1 MEIDSL
7 PQIMLACQ
15 VPEVLEIMID
25 GHEGCTVTINTETF
39 TLFPERENEV
49 YLRGFR
55 ALVRGFI
62 TSYRP
67 TSIQMQ
73 IVDIETDKT
82 EQVTFDVY
90 ACEVEMD
97 YEDAAAVMS
106 GDRFLTCGNE
116 KRTYATS
123 LENLYRLKGGNATL
137 TSRWIVDGEL
147 VTGKQTV
154 VGVGYGTAH
163 YQYTVSPSIV
173 TCPKTGETKRL
184 LSYTVTAGVA
194 KFSYIMV
201 QDGAFAPTSFSFK
214 NAFLFDETLHFFG
227 DRTDETKVE
236 RESGAFYTSYLRNY
250 KRVQTKSTQVYSGYM
265 LRGELPLLED
275 LLVAESP
282 TVTCVLTGEK
292 NNLVLI
298 TDHEVK
304 NSESGKDA
312 LVASITYR
320 ESYINPRR
328 HPSSKASRTFAD
340 QFDDSFN

>member
-1 MEIDSL
+1 MEIDPL

-15 VPEVLEIMID
+15 VPETLEIMID
-25 GHEGCTVTINTETF
+25 GSKGCTVSINNETF

-55 ALVRGFI
+55 GLVRSFI
-62 TSYRP
+62 TYYRS
-67 TSIQMQ
+67 TQIQMQ
-73 IVDIETDKT
+73 IEDIETKAR
-82 EQVTFDVY
+82 EQVIFDVY
-90 ACEVEMD
+90 ACDVEMD
-97 YEDAAAVMS
+97 AEDAAAVMK
-106 GDRFLTCGNE
+106 GDRFLTCGHG
-116 KRTYATS
+116 KRTYATAT
-123 LENLYRLKGGNATL
+123 EYLYKQKSGNATI

-147 VTGKQTV
+147 VTGTQTV
-154 VGVGYGTAH
+154 TGAGVGNDC
-163 YQYTVSPSIV
+163 YQYTVSPATV
-173 TCPKTGETKRL
+173 TCPKAGETKRL

-201 QDGAFAPTSFSFK
+201 QDGAFEPTSFTFY
-214 NAFLFDETLHFFG
+214 NAFRLTETLHFFG
-227 DRTDETKVE
+227 DRNDEVKVE

-265 LRGELPLLED
+265 LRGELPILED

-282 TVTCVLTGEK
+282 TVTCVLTGDK
-292 NNLVLI
+292 STGVLI

-312 LVASITYR
+312 LVASVTYR
-320 ESYINPRR
+320 TSYLNPRR

>member
-1 MEIDSL
+1 MEIETL

-25 GHEGCTVTINTETF
+25 GREGCTVTINDEKF
-39 TLFPERENEV
+39 TLFPEIENEV

-55 ALVRGFI
+55 ELVRSFI
-62 TSYRP
+62 TYYRSTP
-67 TSIQMQ
+67 IQMQ
-73 IVDIETDKT
+73 IEDIKTQET
-82 EQVTFDVY
+82 EQITFDVI
-90 ACEVEMD
+90 ACDVEMD
-97 YEDAAAVMS
+97 AEDADAIMK
-106 GDRFLTCGNE
+106 GNRFLTCGNE
-116 KRTYATS
+116 KRTYATA
-123 LENLYRLKGGNATL
+123 EEYLYRQKSGSATI

-147 VTGKQTV
+147 VTGTQTV
-154 VGVGYGTAH
+154 APAGIVNG
-163 YQYTVSPSIV
+163 YQYTVSPAKV
-173 TCPKTGETKRL
+173 TCPKAGETKRL

-201 QDGAFAPTSFSFK
+201 QDGAFAPTSFKFY
-214 NAFLFDETLHFFG
+214 NAFRLSETLHFFG
-227 DRTDETKVE
+227 DRNDEVKVE

-250 KRVQTKSTQVYSGYM
+250 KRTQTKSTQVYSGYM
-265 LRGELPLLED
+265 LRGELPILED

-282 TVTCVLTGEK
+282 TVTCVLTGDK
-292 NNLVLI
+292 STGVLI

-320 ESYINPRR
+320 ASYINPRR

>member
-1 MEIDSL
+1 MEIEPL

-25 GHEGCTVTINTETF
+25 GHEGCTVTINTEKF
-39 TLFPERENEV
+39 TLFPEIENEV

-55 ALVRGFI
+55 ELVRSFI
-62 TSYRP
+62 TYYRY
-67 TSIQMQ
+67 TQIQMQ
-73 IVDIETDKT
+73 IEDIQTGVS
-82 EQVTFDVY
+82 EQVTFAVI
-90 ACEVEMD
+90 ACDVEMD
-97 YEDAAAVMS
+97 AEDADAIMK
-106 GDRFLTCGNE
+106 GNRFLTCGNE
-116 KRTYATS
+116 KRTYATAD
-123 LENLYRLKGGNATL
+123 EYLYIQKRGNATI

-147 VTGKQTV
+147 VTGTQTV
-154 VGVGYGTAH
+154 APAGILNG

-173 TCPKTGETKRL
+173 TCPKAGETKRL

-201 QDGAFAPTSFSFK
+201 QDGAFAPTSFKFY
-214 NAFLFDETLHFFG
+214 NAFRLIETLHFFG
-227 DRTDETKVE
+227 DRNDEVKVE

-282 TVTCVLTGEK
+282 TVTCVLTGDK
-292 NNLVLI
+292 STGVLI

-312 LVASITYR
+312 LVASVTYR
-320 ESYINPRR
+320 ASYINPRR

>member
-25 GHEGCTVTINTETF
+25 GHEGCTVTINSETF

-55 ALVRGFI
+55 ALVRQL
-62 TSYRP
+62 SAVRR
-67 TSIQMQ
+67 S
-73 IVDIETDKT
+73 T
-82 EQVTFDVY
+82 EIDVY
-90 ACEVEMD
+90 VLDLETEHNARVNFTVFACDVEMD
-97 YEDAAAVMS
+97 AEDAAAVMN

-116 KRTYATS
+116 KRTYATAD
-123 LENLYRLKGGNATL
+123 EYLYIQKRGNATL
-137 TSRWIVDGEL
+137 TSRWLVDGEL
-147 VTGKQTV
+147 VTGTQTV
-154 VGVGYGTAH
+154 TGAGVGSDC
-163 YQYTVSPSIV
+163 YQYTVSPARV
-173 TCPKTGETKRL
+173 TCPKAGETKRL

-201 QDGAFAPTSFSFK
+201 QDGAFAPTSFTFK
-214 NAFLFDETLHFFG
+214 NAFRLTETLHFFG

-236 RESGAFYTSYLRNY
+236 RESGIINQNHHNY

-265 LRGELPLLED
+265 LRGELPILED

-282 TVTCVLTGEK
+282 TVTCVLTGDK
-292 NNLVLI
+292 STGVLI

-320 ESYINPRR
+320 ASYINPRR

>member
-1 MEIDSL
+1 MEIETL

-25 GHEGCTVTINTETF
+25 GHEGCTVSINDEKF

-55 ALVRGFI
+55 ELVRSFI
-62 TSYRP
+62 TYYRS
-67 TSIQMQ
+67 TQIQMQ
-73 IVDIETDKT
+73 IEDIQTGGS
-82 EQVTFDVY
+82 EQVTFDVI
-90 ACEVEMD
+90 ACDVEMD
-97 YEDAAAVMS
+97 AEDADAIMK
-106 GDRFLTCGNE
+106 GNRFLTCGNE
-116 KRTYATS
+116 KRTYATAD
-123 LENLYRLKGGNATL
+123 EYLYIQKRGNATI
-137 TSRWIVDGEL
+137 TSRWIVNGEL
-147 VTGKQTV
+147 VTGTQTV
-154 VGVGYGTAH
+154 KGAGVGNDC

-173 TCPKTGETKRL
+173 TCPKAGETKRL

-194 KFSYIMV
+194 KFSYQMV
-201 QDGAFAPTSFSFK
+201 QDGSFAPTSFKFY
-214 NAFLFDETLHFFG
+214 NAFRLTETIHFFG
-227 DRTDETKVE
+227 DRNDEVKVE
-236 RESGAFYTSYLRNY
+236 RESGIITENHHNY

-275 LLVAESP
+275 LLVADIP
-282 TVTCVLTGEK
+282 TVTCVLTAEK
-292 NNLVLI
+292 SSPVLI

-312 LVASITYR
+312 LVASVTYR
-320 ESYINPRR
+320 ASYLNPRR

>member
-1 MEIDSL
+1 MEIETL

-55 ALVRGFI
+55 ELVRSFI
-62 TSYRP
+62 TYYRSTP
-67 TSIQMQ
+67 IQMQ
-73 IVDIETDKT
+73 IEDIKT
-82 EQVTFDVY
+82 GGSEQVTFDVI
-90 ACEVEMD
+90 ACDVEMD
-97 YEDAAAVMS
+97 AEDAEAIMN
-106 GDRFLTCGNE
+106 GNRFLTCGNE
-116 KRTYATS
+116 KRTYATAV
-123 LENLYRLKGGNATL
+123 EYLYIQKRGSVTL
-137 TSRWIVDGEL
+137 TSRWLVDGEL

-154 VGVGYGTAH
+154 KGAGVGNDC

-173 TCPKTGETKRL
+173 TCPKAGETKRL
-184 LSYTVTAGVA
+184 LSYAVTAGVA

-201 QDGAFAPTSFSFK
+201 QDGSFAPTSFKFY
-214 NAFLFDETLHFFG
+214 NAFRLIETLHFFG
-227 DRTDETKVE
+227 DRNDEVKVE
-236 RESGAFYTSYLRNY
+236 RESGIINGNHHNY
-250 KRVQTKSTQVYSGYM
+250 KRRQTKSTQVYSGYM

-275 LLVAESP
+275 LLVADIP
-282 TVTCVLTGEK
+282 TVTCVLTAEK
-292 NNLVLI
+292 SIPVLI

-320 ESYINPRR
+320 ASYINPRR

>member
-1 MEIDSL
+1 MEIDPL

-55 ALVRGFI
+55 ELVRSFI
-62 TSYRP
+62 TYYRSTP
-67 TSIQMQ
+67 IQMQ
-73 IVDIETDKT
+73 IEDIRTGGS
-82 EQVTFDVY
+82 EQVTFDVI
-90 ACEVEMD
+90 ACDVEMD
-97 YEDAAAVMS
+97 AEDADAAMK
-106 GDRFLTCGNE
+106 GNRFLTCGHE
-116 KRTYATS
+116 KRTYATAV
-123 LENLYRLKGGNATL
+123 EYLYIQKRGNATI
-137 TSRWIVDGEL
+137 TSRWLVDGEL

-154 VGVGYGTAH
+154 KGAGVGSDC

-173 TCPKTGETKRL
+173 TCPKAGETKRL
-184 LSYTVTAGVA
+184 LSYAVTAGVA

-201 QDGAFAPTSFSFK
+201 QDGAFAPTSFHFY
-214 NAFLFDETLHFFG
+214 NAFRLTETLHFFG
-227 DRTDETKVE
+227 DRNDEVKVE
-236 RESGAFYTSYLRNY
+236 RESGIINGNHHNY
-250 KRVQTKSTQVYSGYM
+250 KRRQTKSTQVYSGYM
-265 LRGELPLLED
+265 LRGELPILED
-275 LLVAESP
+275 LLVADIP
-282 TVTCVLTGEK
+282 TVTCVLTAEK
-292 NNLVLI
+292 SSPVLI

-320 ESYINPRR
+320 ASYITPRR

>member
-1 MEIDSL
+1 MEIEPL

-55 ALVRGFI
+55 ELVRSFF
-62 TSYRP
+62 TYYRS
-67 TSIQMQ
+67 TRIEMQ
-73 IVDIETDKT
+73 IEDIETGQR
-82 EQVTFDVY
+82 EQAIFDVY
-90 ACEVEMD
+90 ACDVEMD
-97 YEDAAAVMS
+97 AGDAAAVMN

-116 KRTYATS
+116 KRTYATAD
-123 LENLYRLKGGNATL
+123 EYLYKQKSGNATI
-137 TSRWIVDGEL
+137 TSRWLVDGEL
-147 VTGKQTV
+147 VTGTQTV
-154 VGVGYGTAH
+154 TGAGVGNDC
-163 YQYTVSPSIV
+163 YQFTVSPAKV
-173 TCPKTGETKRL
+173 TCPKAGETKRL

-201 QDGAFAPTSFSFK
+201 QDGAFAPTSFTFK
-214 NAFLFDETLHFFG
+214 NAFRLTETFHFFG

-236 RESGAFYTSYLRNY
+236 RESGIINGNHHNY
-250 KRVQTKSTQVYSGYM
+250 KRTQTKSTQVYSGYM
-265 LRGELPLLED
+265 LRGELPILED
-275 LLVAESP
+275 LLVADIP
-282 TVTCVLTGEK
+282 TVTCVLTADK
-292 NNLVLI
+292 STPVLI

-312 LVASITYR
+312 LVASVTYR
-320 ESYINPRR
+320 ASYINPRR

>member
-25 GHEGCTVTINTETF
+25 GSKGCTVSINTETF

-55 ALVRGFI
+55 ALVRQLSAVKRSTEI
-62 TSYRP
+62 DVY
-67 TSIQMQ
+67 
-73 IVDIETDKT
+73 VLDLETEHNARVNFT
-82 EQVTFDVY
+82 VY
-90 ACEVEMD
+90 ACDVEMD
-97 YEDAAAVMS
+97 ADDAAAIMN
-106 GDRFLTCGNE
+106 GDRFLTCGHE
-116 KRTYATS
+116 KRTYATAT
-123 LENLYRLKGGNATL
+123 EYLYIQKRANATI

-147 VTGKQTV
+147 VTGTQTV
-154 VGVGYGTAH
+154 TGAGVGNDC
-163 YQYTVSPSIV
+163 YQYTVSPAKV
-173 TCPKTGETKRL
+173 TCPKAGETKRL
-184 LSYTVTAGVA
+184 LSYTVTSGVA
-194 KFSYIMV
+194 KFSYVMV
-201 QDGAFAPTSFSFK
+201 QDGAFAPTSFTFE
-214 NAFLFDETLHFFG
+214 NAFRLTETLHFFG

-236 RESGAFYTSYLRNY
+236 RESGAFYTSYLHNY

-282 TVTCVLTGEK
+282 TVTCVLTGDK
-292 NNLVLI
+292 STGVLI

-312 LVASITYR
+312 LVASVTYR
-320 ESYINPRR
+320 ASYINPRR

>member
-1 MEIDSL
+1 MEIETL

-55 ALVRGFI
+55 ELVRSFI
-62 TSYRP
+62 TYYRS
-67 TSIQMQ
+67 TQIQMQ
-73 IVDIETDKT
+73 IVDIETKAK

-90 ACEVEMD
+90 ACDVEMD
-97 YEDAAAVMS
+97 AEDADAVMK
-106 GDRFLTCGNE
+106 GNRFLTCGNE
-116 KRTYATS
+116 KRTYATAV
-123 LENLYRLKGGNATL
+123 EYLYIQKRASATI
-137 TSRWIVDGEL
+137 TSRWLVDGEL

-154 VGVGYGTAH
+154 QGAGVGNDC

-173 TCPKTGETKRL
+173 TCPKAGETKRL

-201 QDGAFAPTSFSFK
+201 QDGAFAPTSFRFY
-214 NAFLFDETLHFFG
+214 NAFRLIETLHFFG
-227 DRTDETKVE
+227 DRNDEVKVE
-236 RESGAFYTSYLRNY
+236 RESGIINGNHHNY

-265 LRGELPLLED
+265 LRGELPILED
-275 LLVAESP
+275 LLVADIP
-282 TVTCVLTGEK
+282 TVTCVLTAEK
-292 NNLVLI
+292 SSPVLI

-320 ESYINPRR
+320 ASYINPRR

>member
-25 GHEGCTVTINTETF
+25 GNEGCTVSINTEKF

-55 ALVRGFI
+55 ELVRSFI
-62 TSYRP
+62 TYYRA
-67 TSIQMQ
+67 TQIQMQ
-73 IVDIETDKT
+73 IVDIETKAK
-82 EQVTFDVY
+82 EQVIFDVY
-90 ACEVEMD
+90 ACDVEMD
-97 YEDAAAVMS
+97 AEDADAIMK
-106 GDRFLTCGNE
+106 GNRFLTCGSE
-116 KRTYATS
+116 KRTYATA
-123 LENLYRLKGGNATL
+123 EEYLYKQKSGNATI
-137 TSRWIVDGEL
+137 TSRWLVDGEL

-154 VGVGYGTAH
+154 TGAGVGNDC

-173 TCPKTGETKRL
+173 TCPKAGETKRL

-201 QDGAFAPTSFSFK
+201 QDGAFAPTSFAFK
-214 NAFLFDETLHFFG
+214 NAFRLTETLHFFG

-236 RESGAFYTSYLRNY
+236 RESGIINQNHHNY

-275 LLVAESP
+275 LLVADIP
-282 TVTCVLTGEK
+282 TVTCVLTAEK
-292 NNLVLI
+292 STPVLI

-320 ESYINPRR
+320 ASYLNPRR

>member
-1 MEIDSL
+1 MEIETL

-55 ALVRGFI
+55 ELVRSFI
-62 TSYRP
+62 TYYRSTP
-67 TSIQMQ
+67 IQMQ
-73 IVDIETDKT
+73 IEDIETGGR
-82 EQVTFDVY
+82 EQITFSVF
-90 ACEVEMD
+90 ACDVEMD
-97 YEDAAAVMS
+97 AEDAEAIMN
-106 GDRFLTCGNE
+106 GNRFLTCGNE
-116 KRTYATS
+116 KRTYATAV
-123 LENLYRLKGGNATL
+123 EYLYIQKRGSATL
-137 TSRWIVDGEL
+137 TSRWLVDGEL

-154 VGVGYGTAH
+154 KGAGVGNDC

-173 TCPKTGETKRL
+173 TCPKAGETKRL
-184 LSYTVTAGVA
+184 LSYAVTAGVA

-201 QDGAFAPTSFSFK
+201 QDGAFAPTSFHFY
-214 NAFLFDETLHFFG
+214 NAFRLTETLHFFG
-227 DRTDETKVE
+227 DRNDEVKVE
-236 RESGAFYTSYLRNY
+236 RESGIINGNHHNY
-250 KRVQTKSTQVYSGYM
+250 KRRQTKSVQVYSGYM

-275 LLVAESP
+275 LLVADIP
-282 TVTCVLTGEK
+282 TVTCVLTAEK
-292 NNLVLI
+292 SSPVLI

-320 ESYINPRR
+320 ASYINPRR

>member
-39 TLFPERENEV
+39 TLFPEIENEV

-55 ALVRGFI
+55 ELVRSFI
-62 TSYRP
+62 TYYRCTP
-67 TSIQMQ
+67 IQMQ
-73 IVDIETDKT
+73 IEDIETGGR
-82 EQVTFDVY
+82 EQITFAVY
-90 ACEVEMD
+90 ACDVEMD
-97 YEDAAAVMS
+97 AEDADAIMK
-106 GDRFLTCGNE
+106 GNRFLTCGNE
-116 KRTYATS
+116 KRTYATAD
-123 LENLYRLKGGNATL
+123 EYLYIQKRASATI

-147 VTGKQTV
+147 VTGTQTV
-154 VGVGYGTAH
+154 KGAGVGNDC

-173 TCPKTGETKRL
+173 TCPKAGETKRL
-184 LSYTVTAGVA
+184 LSCTVTAGVG
-194 KFSYIMV
+194 KVSYIMV
-201 QDGAFAPTSFSFK
+201 HDNAFDPTSFKFY
-214 NAFLFDETLHFFG
+214 NAFRFIETLHFFG
-227 DRTDETKVE
+227 DRNDEVKVE
-236 RESGAFYTSYLRNY
+236 RESGIINQNHHNY
-250 KRVQTKSTQVYSGYM
+250 KRRQTKSTQVYSGYM
-265 LRGELPLLED
+265 LRGELPILED

-282 TVTCVLTGEK
+282 TVTCVLTGDK
-292 NNLVLI
+292 STGVLI

-320 ESYINPRR
+320 ASYINPRR

>member
-1 MEIDSL
+1 MEIESL

-55 ALVRGFI
+55 ELVRQL
-62 TSYRP
+62 SSAKR
-67 TSIQMQ
+67 S
-73 IVDIETDKT
+73 T
-82 EQVTFDVY
+82 EIDVYVYDLDTGENARVNFTVY
-90 ACEVEMD
+90 ACDVEMD
-97 YEDAAAVMS
+97 AEDADAIMK
-106 GDRFLTCGNE
+106 GNRFLTCGNE
-116 KRTYATS
+116 KRTYATAD
-123 LENLYRLKGGNATL
+123 EYLYKQKSGNATI
-137 TSRWIVDGEL
+137 TSRWLVDGEL
-147 VTGKQTV
+147 VTGTQTV
-154 VGVGYGTAH
+154 SGAGVGNGC
-163 YQYTVSPSIV
+163 YQYNVSPAKV
-173 TCPKTGETKRL
+173 TCPKAGETKRL
-184 LSYTVTAGVA
+184 LSYTVTSDVA

-201 QDGAFAPTSFSFK
+201 QDGAFAPTSFTFK
-214 NAFLFDETLHFFG
+214 NAFRLTETLHFFG

-236 RESGAFYTSYLRNY
+236 RESGIINGNHHNY
-250 KRVQTKSTQVYSGYM
+250 KRVQTKSVQVYSGYM
-265 LRGELPLLED
+265 LRGELPILED
-275 LLVAESP
+275 LLVADIP
-282 TVTCVLTGEK
+282 TVTCVLTADK
-292 NNLVLI
+292 STPVLI

-312 LVASITYR
+312 LVASVTYR

>member
-25 GHEGCTVTINTETF
+25 GSKGCTVSINTETF
-39 TLFPERENEV
+39 TLYPERENEV

-55 ALVRGFI
+55 ALVRQLSAMRRSTEI
-62 TSYRP
+62 DVY
-67 TSIQMQ
+67 
-73 IVDIETDKT
+73 VLDLETEHNARVNFT
-82 EQVTFDVY
+82 VY
-90 ACEVEMD
+90 ACDVEMD
-97 YEDAAAVMS
+97 AEDADAIMK
-106 GDRFLTCGNE
+106 GDRFLTCGHE
-116 KRTYATS
+116 KRTYATAD
-123 LENLYRLKGGNATL
+123 EYLYIQKRGNATI

-147 VTGKQTV
+147 VTGTQTV
-154 VGVGYGTAH
+154 TGAGVGSEC

-173 TCPKTGETKRL
+173 TCPKAGETKRL

-201 QDGAFAPTSFSFK
+201 QDGAFAPTSFTFQ
-214 NAFLFDETLHFFG
+214 NAFRLTETLHFFG

-250 KRVQTKSTQVYSGYM
+250 KRTQTKSTQVYSGYM
-265 LRGELPLLED
+265 LRGELPILED

-282 TVTCVLTGEK
+282 TVTCVLTGDK
-292 NNLVLI
+292 STGVLI

-312 LVASITYR
+312 LVASVTYR
-320 ESYINPRR
+320 ASYLNPRR

>member
-1 MEIDSL
+1 MEIETL

-25 GHEGCTVTINTETF
+25 GHEGCTVTINTEKF

-55 ALVRGFI
+55 ELVRSFI
-62 TSYRP
+62 TYYRA

-73 IVDIETDKT
+73 IEDIETGVR
-82 EQVTFDVY
+82 EQVTFTVY
-90 ACEVEMD
+90 ACDVEMD
-97 YEDAAAVMS
+97 AEDADAIMK
-106 GDRFLTCGNE
+106 GNRFLTCGNE
-116 KRTYATS
+116 KRTYATAV
-123 LENLYRLKGGNATL
+123 EYLYIQKRGSATL

-154 VGVGYGTAH
+154 KGAGVGNDC

-173 TCPKTGETKRL
+173 TCPKAGETKRL

-201 QDGAFAPTSFSFK
+201 HDNAFTPTSFKFY
-214 NAFLFDETLHFFG
+214 NAFRLAETLHFFG
-227 DRTDETKVE
+227 DRNDEVKVE
-236 RESGAFYTSYLRNY
+236 RESGIINGNHHNY
-250 KRVQTKSTQVYSGYM
+250 KRRQTKSVQVYSGYM

-275 LLVAESP
+275 LLVADIP
-282 TVTCVLTGEK
+282 TVTCVLTAEK
-292 NNLVLI
+292 SSPVLI

-320 ESYINPRR
+320 ASYINPRR

>member
-1 MEIDSL
+1 MEIEPL

-25 GHEGCTVTINTETF
+25 GHEGCSVDINNETF
-39 TLFPERENEV
+39 TLYPERDGTV

-67 TSIQMQ
+67 TSIEMQ
-73 IVDIETDKT
+73 IEDIETGGR
-82 EQVTFDVY
+82 EQVTFTVY

-116 KRTYATS
+116 KRTYATAT
-123 LENLYRLKGGNATL
+123 EYLYRLKGGNATL

-173 TCPKTGETKRL
+173 TCPRSGETKRL
-184 LSYTVTAGVA
+184 LSYIVTAGVA
-194 KFSYIMV
+194 KFSYVMV

-214 NAFLFDETLHFFG
+214 NAFRLTETLHFFG
-227 DRTDETKVE
+227 DRNDEVKVE
-236 RESGAFYTSYLRNY
+236 RESGIINGNHHNY
-250 KRVQTKSTQVYSGYM
+250 KRRETKSTQVYSGYM

-275 LLVAESP
+275 LLVADIP
-282 TVTCVLTGEK
+282 TVTCVLTAEK
-292 NNLVLI
+292 STPVLI

-320 ESYINPRR
+320 ESYLNPRR

>member
-1 MEIDSL
+1 MEIETL

-25 GHEGCTVTINTETF
+25 GHEGCTVTINTEKF
-39 TLFPERENEV
+39 TLFPEIENEV

-55 ALVRGFI
+55 ELVRSFI
-62 TSYRP
+62 TYYRA
-67 TSIQMQ
+67 TSIEMQ
-73 IVDIETDKT
+73 IEDIETGVR
-82 EQVTFDVY
+82 EQVTFTVY
-90 ACEVEMD
+90 ACDVEMD
-97 YEDAAAVMS
+97 AEDADAIMK
-106 GDRFLTCGNE
+106 GNRFLTCGNE
-116 KRTYATS
+116 KRTYATAD
-123 LENLYRLKGGNATL
+123 EYLYIQKRGSATI

-154 VGVGYGTAH
+154 KGAGYGNDC

-173 TCPKTGETKRL
+173 TCPKAGETKRL
-184 LSYTVTAGVA
+184 LSYTVTAGSA

-201 QDGAFAPTSFSFK
+201 HDNAFAPTSFKFY
-214 NAFLFDETLHFFG
+214 NAFRLIETLHFFG

-282 TVTCVLTGEK
+282 TVTCVLTGDK
-292 NNLVLI
+292 STGVLI
-298 TDHEVK
+298 TDHELK

-320 ESYINPRR
+320 ASYINPRR

>member
-1 MEIDSL
+1 MEIETL

-55 ALVRGFI
+55 ELVRSFI
-62 TSYRP
+62 TYYRSTP
-67 TSIQMQ
+67 IQMQ
-73 IVDIETDKT
+73 IEDIKT
-82 EQVTFDVY
+82 GGSEQVTFDVI
-90 ACEVEMD
+90 ACDVEMD
-97 YEDAAAVMS
+97 AEDAEAIMN
-106 GDRFLTCGNE
+106 GNRFLTCGNE
-116 KRTYATS
+116 KRTYATAV
-123 LENLYRLKGGNATL
+123 EYLYIQKRGSVTL
-137 TSRWIVDGEL
+137 TSRWLVDGEL
-147 VTGKQTV
+147 VTGTQTV
-154 VGVGYGTAH
+154 KGAGVGNDC

-173 TCPKTGETKRL
+173 TCPKAGETKRL
-184 LSYTVTAGVA
+184 LSYAVTAGVA

-201 QDGAFAPTSFSFK
+201 QDGSFAPTSFKFY
-214 NAFLFDETLHFFG
+214 NAFRLIETLHFFG
-227 DRTDETKVE
+227 DRNDEVKVE
-236 RESGAFYTSYLRNY
+236 RESGIINGNHHNY
-250 KRVQTKSTQVYSGYM
+250 KRRQTKSTQVYSGYM

-275 LLVAESP
+275 LLVADIP
-282 TVTCVLTGEK
+282 TVTCVLTAEK
-292 NNLVLI
+292 SIPVLI

-320 ESYINPRR
+320 ASYINPRR

>member
-1 MEIDSL
+1 MEIETL

-25 GHEGCTVTINTETF
+25 GHEGCTVTINTEKF

-55 ALVRGFI
+55 ELVRSFI
-62 TSYRP
+62 TYYRSTP
-67 TSIQMQ
+67 IQMQ
-73 IVDIETDKT
+73 IEDIETGGS
-82 EQVTFDVY
+82 EQITFAVY
-90 ACEVEMD
+90 ACDVEMD
-97 YEDAAAVMS
+97 AEDADAVMK
-106 GDRFLTCGNE
+106 GNRFLTCGNE
-116 KRTYATS
+116 KRTYATAV
-123 LENLYRLKGGNATL
+123 EYLYIQKRGSATI
-137 TSRWIVDGEL
+137 TSRWLVDGEL

-154 VGVGYGTAH
+154 NGAGVGNDC

-173 TCPKTGETKRL
+173 TCPKAGETKRL
-184 LSYTVTAGVA
+184 LSYTVKAGVA
-194 KFSYIMV
+194 KFSYQMV
-201 QDGAFAPTSFSFK
+201 QDGAFEPTSFKFY
-214 NAFLFDETLHFFG
+214 NAFRLTETLHFFG
-227 DRTDETKVE
+227 DRNDEVKVE
-236 RESGAFYTSYLRNY
+236 RESGIINGNHHNY
-250 KRVQTKSTQVYSGYM
+250 KRRQTKSVQVYSGYM

-275 LLVAESP
+275 LLVADIP
-282 TVTCVLTGEK
+282 TVTCVLTAEK
-292 NNLVLI
+292 SSPVLI

-320 ESYINPRR
+320 ASYINPRR

>member
-1 MEIDSL
+1 MEIEPL

-15 VPEVLEIMID
+15 VPEALEIMID

-55 ALVRGFI
+55 ALVREL
-62 TSYRP
+62 SAAKR
-67 TSIQMQ
+67 S
-73 IVDIETDKT
+73 T
-82 EQVTFDVY
+82 EIDVY
-90 ACEVEMD
+90 VYDLETGKNARVHFTVFACDVEMD
-97 YEDAAAVMS
+97 AEDAAAIMK

-116 KRTYATS
+116 KRTYATA
-123 LENLYRLKGGNATL
+123 EEHLYKQKSGNATI
-137 TSRWIVDGEL
+137 TSRWLVDGEL

-154 VGVGYGTAH
+154 TGASVGSDC
-163 YQYTVSPSIV
+163 YQFIVSPAKV
-173 TCPKTGETKRL
+173 VCPKAGETKRL
-184 LSYTVTAGVA
+184 LSYTVTSGVA

-201 QDGAFAPTSFSFK
+201 QDGAFAPTSFKFY
-214 NAFLFDETLHFFG
+214 NAFRITETFHFFG
-227 DRTDETKVE
+227 DRNDEVKVE
-236 RESGAFYTSYLRNY
+236 RESGIINGNHHNY
-250 KRVQTKSTQVYSGYM
+250 KRKQTKSVQVYSGYM
-265 LRGELPLLED
+265 LRGELPILED
-275 LLVAESP
+275 LLVADIP
-282 TVTCVLTGEK
+282 TVTCVLTADK
-292 NNLVLI
+292 STPVLI

>member
-1 MEIDSL
+1 MEIEPL

-55 ALVRGFI
+55 ELVRSFF
-62 TSYRP
+62 TNYRS
-67 TSIQMQ
+67 TRIEMQ
-73 IVDIETDKT
+73 IEDIETGQR
-82 EQVTFDVY
+82 EQAIFDVY
-90 ACEVEMD
+90 ACDVEMD
-97 YEDAAAVMS
+97 AADADAVMK

-116 KRTYATS
+116 KRTYATAT
-123 LENLYRLKGGNATL
+123 EYLYKQKSGNATI
-137 TSRWIVDGEL
+137 TSRWLVDGEL
-147 VTGKQTV
+147 VTGTQTV
-154 VGVGYGTAH
+154 TGAGVANDC
-163 YQYTVSPSIV
+163 YQFTVSPARV
-173 TCPKTGETKRL
+173 VCPKAGETKRL

-201 QDGAFAPTSFSFK
+201 QDGAFAPTSFTFK
-214 NAFLFDETLHFFG
+214 NAFRLTETFHFFG

-236 RESGAFYTSYLRNY
+236 RESGIINGNHHNY
-250 KRVQTKSTQVYSGYM
+250 KRTQTKSTQVYSGYM
-265 LRGELPLLED
+265 LRGELPILED
-275 LLVAESP
+275 LLVADIP
-282 TVTCVLTGEK
+282 TVTCVLTADK
-292 NNLVLI
+292 STPVLI

-312 LVASITYR
+312 LVASVTYR
-320 ESYINPRR
+320 ASYINPRR

>member
-25 GHEGCTVTINTETF
+25 GHEGCTVTINTEKF
-39 TLFPERENEV
+39 TLFPEIENEV

-55 ALVRGFI
+55 ELVRSFI
-62 TSYRP
+62 TYYRA

-73 IVDIETDKT
+73 IEDIETGVR
-82 EQVTFDVY
+82 EQVTLTVY
-90 ACEVEMD
+90 ACDVEMD
-97 YEDAAAVMS
+97 AEDADAIMK
-106 GDRFLTCGNE
+106 GNRFLTCGNE
-116 KRTYATS
+116 KRTYATAD
-123 LENLYRLKGGNATL
+123 EYLYIQKRGSATI

-147 VTGKQTV
+147 VTGTQTV
-154 VGVGYGTAH
+154 KGAGVGNDC
-163 YQYTVSPSIV
+163 YQYTVSPAKV
-173 TCPKTGETKRL
+173 TCPKAGETKRL

-201 QDGAFAPTSFSFK
+201 HDGAFNPTSFRFY
-214 NAFLFDETLHFFG
+214 NAFRLTETLHFFG
-227 DRTDETKVE
+227 DRNDEVKVE
-236 RESGAFYTSYLRNY
+236 RESGIINGNHHNY
-250 KRVQTKSTQVYSGYM
+250 KRVQTKSVQVYSGYM

-282 TVTCVLTGEK
+282 TVTCVLTGDK
-292 NNLVLI
+292 STGVLI

-320 ESYINPRR
+320 ASYINPRR

>member
-1 MEIDSL
+1 MEIETL

-55 ALVRGFI
+55 ELVRSFI
-62 TSYRP
+62 TYYRSTP
-67 TSIQMQ
+67 IQMQ
-73 IVDIETDKT
+73 IEDIETGGR
-82 EQVTFDVY
+82 EQITFSVF
-90 ACEVEMD
+90 ACDVEMD
-97 YEDAAAVMS
+97 AEDADAAMK
-106 GDRFLTCGNE
+106 GNRFLTCGNE
-116 KRTYATS
+116 KRTYATAV
-123 LENLYRLKGGNATL
+123 EYLYIQKRGSVTL
-137 TSRWIVDGEL
+137 TSRWLVDGEL

-154 VGVGYGTAH
+154 QGAGVGNDC

-173 TCPKTGETKRL
+173 TCPKAGETKRL

-201 QDGAFAPTSFSFK
+201 QDGAFAPTSFRFY
-214 NAFLFDETLHFFG
+214 NAFRLIETLHFFG
-227 DRTDETKVE
+227 DRNDEVKVE
-236 RESGAFYTSYLRNY
+236 RESGIINGNHHNY

-265 LRGELPLLED
+265 LRGELPILED
-275 LLVAESP
+275 LLVADIP
-282 TVTCVLTGEK
+282 TVTCVLTAEK
-292 NNLVLI
+292 SSPVLI

-320 ESYINPRR
+320 ASYINPRR